1 MKPERFQA
9 ITARYAQLRIALI
22 GDYCLDRYL
31 EIDPARAET
40 SIETGLA
47 VHNVMRV
54 RAQPG
59 GAGTILNNLDALGI
73 GRIDAVGFAGEDGE
87 GWELCRAL
95 AGLPRVRLDHFLQTP
110 DRRTFT
116 YTKPLLMH
124 PGRPPEEISRLDFKN
139 WSPMPQPLESRF
151 IDAISQ
157 LDRHVDAWILL
168 EQVDRPGTGL
178 FTDRILE
185 ALGRAAARPA
195 RLMIGDSRRGLRHFP
210 PMTAKM
216 NAFELARWMGSG
228 SPPTLPEIQMQAL
241 HLARQLGHPVFVTLA
256 ELGLLGASPAGEIVH
271 DPALPQRGPI
281 DIVGAGDAVTA
292 NLAAALAAGATLR
305 EAVALAN
312 AAASIVIHQLGT
324 TGAASIP
331 QLAPLVG

>member
-1 MKPERFQA
+1 
-9 ITARYAQLRIALI
+9 
-22 GDYCLDRYL
+22 
-31 EIDPARAET
+31 
-40 SIETGLA
+40 
-47 VHNVMRV
+47 
-54 RAQPG
+54 
-59 GAGTILNNLDALGI
+59 
-73 GRIDAVGFAGEDGE
+73 
-87 GWELCRAL
+87 
-95 AGLPRVRLDHFLQTP
+95 
-110 DRRTFT
+110 
-116 YTKPLLMH
+116 
-124 PGRPPEEISRLDFKN
+124 
-139 WSPMPQPLESRF
+139 PQPLESRF